1 MVDSDSKSKKTDDLQ
16 ESNSKELVSGSKSDK
31 KNKQLLKLLKSL
43 TQLKIV
49 FPQIKIQ
56 VRLKNRVVKMMKLKN

>member
-31 KNKQLLKLLKSL
+31 KNKENTSSKLLDFINDCL
-43 TQLKIV
+43 L
-49 FPQIKIQ
+49 
-56 VRLKNRVVKMMKLKN
+56 